1 MKTRDNNGAA
11 LALAAVTALALGG
24 LARSRQGAPWA
35 AEGSRARRRGQ
46 PEPERMSS
54 DVVQEAEELVTLV
67 GDAEREA
74 LSILKEGSPHLR
86 LPDVIAQVLRA
97 QGHNNLIGWGRTRMV
112 FVSQADPTLVIKV
125 DIDQGYSNQSE
136 AGSYLSAGP
145 KTKKI
150 LVPVLLSDPD
160 GRWLIMKRVS
170 MAKDYKTVAK
180 LGLRAHRLLG
190 WSSFDLHQGNVSA
203 DGRLLDYGDV
213 FPGRLEGSPARMTPM
228 KGSAQAGP
236 DAFPN
241 PRVKAEARALV
252 RRVAKVVKDGG
263 LLSSLEQDPGVNF
276 LGAGVDRCVFRSRVD
291 PSVVIKVDLWSGET
305 NLREAKAY
313 RDAGPKTKALLV
325 PVRDVAPD
333 GRWLVMDYAE
343 PTRNPDVVDKVRVA
357 VRGLGL
363 RFNDLHGGNIAEGEQ
378 ILDYGEQVGNLRG
391 SPARMG
397 VAHGARRGS
406 PAKPWASG
414 HGEARRRERGPS
426 APAFRFETHGKDA
439 PVAWLLE
446 SEARPAAIGHLQAS
460 RIERPLADDGELNE
474 DCKDDV
480 RQLRRELGDK
490 SAPVFYAWRSQIE
503 KEHRSLGYGT
513 QLYLFMLEMLKQ
525 QEGRDVILIPEACAM
540 DGSTSDQALRVW
552 AALQS
557 RQVSCGMAASSRP
570 KPRGS
575 AADAKLR
582 GGVGWHGTPAKE
594 KLVASG
600 TVRASTL
607 TQRVRSLREVA
618 EGLRAHPG
626 PDGALARET
635 LLCNRWEGG
644 LIPLLGHSY
653 LARRKPRAEDY
664 GEPVRVRP
672 KDKNAAVADEDW
684 LAWQL
689 GSILGLHILP
699 GDPWPEKY
707 TTSVRFKRP
716 EDAEAAEAAARL
728 RGAAREVWGADR
740 LDQMRQEL
748 IEVMHLATEQP
759 WRVSMGGESY
769 IPGRPSN
776 VYFCALAVAAKELIA
791 EAGSTAARQRW
802 MDEMTLLSPTLAY
815 RGELE
820 VVP

>member
-1 MKTRDNNGAA
+1 
-11 LALAAVTALALGG
+11 
-24 LARSRQGAPWA
+24 
-35 AEGSRARRRGQ
+35 
-46 PEPERMSS
+46 MSS

-67 GDAEREA
+67 RDAEREA
-74 LSILKEGSPHLR
+74 RSILKKGSHDLR
-86 LPDVIAQVLRA
+86 LSDVIAQVLRE

-112 FVSQADPTLVIKV
+112 FASQVDPTLVIKV

-136 AGSYLSAGP
+136 AGSYISAGP

-170 MAKDYKTVAK
+170 MAKDYEAVAK
-180 LGLRAHRLLG
+180 LRSRAHRLLG
-190 WSSFDLHQGNVSA
+190 RSSFDLHQGNVSA

-213 FPGRLEGSPARMTPM
+213 FPGMLAGSPARTTSG
-228 KGSAQAGP
+228 GSAQAGP
-236 DAFPN
+236 DALPR
-241 PRVKAEARALV
+241 PRVKAEAKALV
-252 RRVAKVVKDGG
+252 QRVAELDKAGNLVMG
-263 LLSSLEQDPGVNF
+263 LWQDPDVGF
-276 LGAGVDRCVFRSRVD
+276 LGAGADRCVFRSRVD
-291 PSVVIKVDLWSGET
+291 PSVVIKVDLHDGEI
-305 NLREAKAY
+305 NLREAAAY

-333 GRWLVMDYAE
+333 GRWLIMDYAE
-343 PTRNPDVVDKVRVA
+343 PTRDPYLAVEARVA
-357 VRGLGL
+357 ARELGL
-363 RFNDLHGGNIAEGEQ
+363 KLNDLHAGNVARSGQ
-378 ILDYGEQVGNLRG
+378 ILDYGEQIDGLRG

-397 VAHGARRGS
+397 VAGAT
-406 PAKPWASG
+406 
-414 HGEARRRERGPS
+414 RGPT
-426 APAFRFETHGKDA
+426 RRTQ
-439 PVAWLLE
+439 
-446 SEARPAAIGHLQAS
+446 AR
-460 RIERPLADDGELNE
+460 
-474 DCKDDV
+474 
-480 RQLRRELGDK
+480 
-490 SAPVFYAWRSQIE
+490 
-503 KEHRSLGYGT
+503 
-513 QLYLFMLEMLKQ
+513 
-525 QEGRDVILIPEACAM
+525 
-540 DGSTSDQALRVW
+540 
-552 AALQS
+552 
-557 RQVSCGMAASSRP
+557 
-570 KPRGS
+570 RGS

-618 EGLRAHPG
+618 DGLRAHPG

-644 LIPLLGHSY
+644 LIPLEGHSY

-672 KDKNAAVADEDW
+672 KDKDAAVADEDW

-689 GSILGLHILP
+689 GSILGLLLLP
-699 GDPWPEKY
+699 GDPPTTKY
-707 TTSVRFKRP
+707 TDRVRFKRP
-716 EDAEAAEAAARL
+716 EDTDAAQAAAQL

-740 LDQMRQEL
+740 LDRMRQEL
-748 IEVMHLATEQP
+748 IDVMHLARGQP
-759 WRVSMGGESY
+759 WTMSMGGQGF

-776 VYFCALAVAAKELIA
+776 VFFCALTVAAKELIA

>member
-67 GDAEREA
+67 RDAEREA

-112 FVSQADPTLVIKV
+112 FVSQVDPTLVIKV

-136 AGSYLSAGP
+136 AESYLLAGP

-150 LVPVLLSDPD
+150 LVPVLVSDPD

-170 MAKDYKTVAK
+170 MAKDHKTVAK

-190 WSSFDLHQGNVSA
+190 WSGFDLHQGNVSA

-213 FPGRLEGSPARMTPM
+213 FPGRLEGSPARMTPG
-228 KGSAQAGP
+228 GSAQAGP
-236 DAFPN
+236 DALPR
-241 PRVKAEARALV
+241 PRVKAEARALAQ
-252 RRVAKVVKDGG
+252 RVAELDKAGNLVMG
-263 LLSSLEQDPGVNF
+263 LWQDPDVDF
-276 LGAGVDRCVFRSRVD
+276 LGAGADRCVFRSRVD
-291 PSVVIKVDLWSGET
+291 PSVVIKVDLHDGEI
-305 NLREAKAY
+305 NLREAAAY

-325 PVRDVAPD
+325 PVRDIAPD
-333 GRWLVMDYAE
+333 GRWLIMDYAE
-343 PTRNPDVVDKVRVA
+343 PTRDPYLAVEARVA
-357 VRGLGL
+357 ARELGL
-363 RFNDLHGGNIAEGEQ
+363 RFNDLHAGNVARSGQ
-378 ILDYGEQVGNLRG
+378 ILDYGEQIDGLQG

-426 APAFRFETHGKDA
+426 APAFRFEIYGKDT
-439 PVAWLLE
+439 PTAWILE
-446 SEARPAAIGHLQAS
+446 SEARPAVIGHLQAS
-460 RIERPLADDGELNE
+460 RVERPLADDGGLNKG
-474 DCKDDV
+474 CKDDV

-490 SAPVFYAWRSQIE
+490 SAPVFYVWRSQIE
-503 KEHRSLGYGT
+503 KEHRNLGYGT
-513 QLYLFMLEMLKQ
+513 QLYLFTLEMLKQ

-540 DGSTSDQALRVW
+540 GSTSDQALRVW

-557 RQVSCGMAASSRP
+557 RQVSCGVAASSRP

-618 EGLRAHPG
+618 DGLRAHPG

-644 LIPLLGHSY
+644 LIPLEGHSY

-672 KDKNAAVADEDW
+672 KDKDAAVADEDW

-689 GSILGLHILP
+689 GSILGLLLLP
-699 GDPWPEKY
+699 GDPPAAKY
-707 TTSVRFKRP
+707 TDRVRFKRP
-716 EDAEAAEAAARL
+716 EDTDAAQAAAQL

-740 LDQMRQEL
+740 LDRMRQEL
-748 IEVMHLATEQP
+748 MDVMHLARGQP
-759 WRVSMGGESY
+759 WTMSMGGQGF

-776 VYFCALAVAAKELIA
+776 VFFCALTVAAKELIA

>member
-11 LALAAVTALALGG
+11 LALAAVAALALGG

-67 GDAEREA
+67 RDAEREA

-112 FVSQADPTLVIKV
+112 FVSQVDPTLVIKV

-136 AGSYLSAGP
+136 AESYLLAGP

-150 LVPVLLSDPD
+150 LVPVLVSDPD

-170 MAKDYKTVAK
+170 MAKDHKTVAK

-190 WSSFDLHQGNVSA
+190 WSGFDLHQGNVSA

-213 FPGRLEGSPARMTPM
+213 FPGRLEGSPARMTPG
-228 KGSAQAGP
+228 GSAQAGP
-236 DAFPN
+236 DALPR
-241 PRVKAEARALV
+241 PRVKAEARALAQ
-252 RRVAKVVKDGG
+252 RVAELDKAGNLVMG
-263 LLSSLEQDPGVNF
+263 LWQDPDVDF
-276 LGAGVDRCVFRSRVD
+276 LGAGADRCVFRSRVD
-291 PSVVIKVDLWSGET
+291 PSVVIKVDLHDGEI
-305 NLREAKAY
+305 NLREAAAY

-325 PVRDVAPD
+325 PVRDIAPD
-333 GRWLVMDYAE
+333 GRWLIMDYAE
-343 PTRNPDVVDKVRVA
+343 PTRDPYLAVEARVA
-357 VRGLGL
+357 ARELGL
-363 RFNDLHGGNIAEGEQ
+363 RFNDLHAGNVARSGQ
-378 ILDYGEQVGNLRG
+378 ILDYGEQIDGLQG

-426 APAFRFETHGKDA
+426 APAFRFEIYGKDT
-439 PVAWLLE
+439 PTAWILE
-446 SEARPAAIGHLQAS
+446 SEARPAVIGHLQAS
-460 RIERPLADDGELNE
+460 RVERPLADDGGLNKG
-474 DCKDDV
+474 CKDDV

-490 SAPVFYAWRSQIE
+490 SAPVFYVWRSQIE
-503 KEHRSLGYGT
+503 KEHRNLGYGT
-513 QLYLFMLEMLKQ
+513 QLYLFTLEMLKQ

-540 DGSTSDQALRVW
+540 GSTSDQALRVW

-557 RQVSCGMAASSRP
+557 RQVSCGVAASSRP

-618 EGLRAHPG
+618 DGLRAHPG

-644 LIPLLGHSY
+644 LIPLEGHSY

-672 KDKNAAVADEDW
+672 KDKDAAVADEDW

-689 GSILGLHILP
+689 GSILGLLLLP
-699 GDPWPEKY
+699 GDPPAAKY
-707 TTSVRFKRP
+707 TDRVRFKRP
-716 EDAEAAEAAARL
+716 EDTDAAQAAAQL

-740 LDQMRQEL
+740 LDRMRQEL
-748 IEVMHLATEQP
+748 MDVMHLARGQP
-759 WRVSMGGESY
+759 WTMSMGGQGF

-776 VYFCALAVAAKELIA
+776 VFFCALTVAAKELIA